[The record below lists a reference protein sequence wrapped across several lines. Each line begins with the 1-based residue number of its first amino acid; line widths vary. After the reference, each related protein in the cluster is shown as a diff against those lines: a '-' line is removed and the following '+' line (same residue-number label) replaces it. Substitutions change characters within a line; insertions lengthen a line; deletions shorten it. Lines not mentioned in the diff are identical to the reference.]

1 VNRRVKRITYNRRRD
16 NIIIFSKFRE
26 RYLNKYYPESKK
38 AEFLYKKDL
47 KKLSANFSNLF
58 FIQYSLFSEYW
69 FHKNIYNS
77 IILVSEIDKVKE
89 QVLQASLNG
98 TLFYLPNHQAHIDSL
113 VVSWIAN
120 LLRVPQPLFCA
131 WSTLAKKRSAY
142 LMPMV
147 NACLLDREIM
157 DDRFQ
162 CSDPFRNTRRYQVG
176 YTVLLNEYLN
186 RMFSIGVDTLVY
198 PEGGRSYSGAIGE
211 AKIKGIFKGARKVQD
226 ELGHNKIISVIPLS
240 ISYSL
245 VPETKQLIRSYYA
258 GTIIPPLSLFHDLTD
273 GDNLYGS
280 FKPDYKTKTDFPF
293 IKAFIEKRI
302 PIFCAIGEP
311 ISLLDNK
318 EITLY
323 DCFGVVKRN
332 LKILPQYFIAKLLL
346 ADPKDMAERWK
357 DSGINGLIEP
367 ARSLRAALHN
377 VNFDEAFFDDDGLAD
392 IISIGMEFFKYGG
405 YISTNGDIRN
415 SLVLEYYSNKI
426 SI

>member
-1 VNRRVKRITYNRRRD
+1 MNRRVKRITYNRKL
-16 NIIIFSKFRE
+16 NNKIIFSKFRE
-26 RYLNKYYPESKK
+26 RYLSKYYPESKK
-38 AEFLYKKDL
+38 AESLYKKDL

-58 FIQYSLFSEYW
+58 FFQYSLFSEYW

-77 IILVSEIDKVKE
+77 IILVSEKDKVKE
-89 QVLQASLNG
+89 QALQASLNG

-113 VVSWIAN
+113 VISWIAN

-131 WSTLAKKRSAY
+131 WSTLARRRSAY

-162 CSDPFRNTRRYQVG
+162 CSYPFRNTRRYRVG

-211 AKIKGIFKGARKVQD
+211 AEIKGIFKGVRKVQN

-245 VPETKQLIRSYYA
+245 VPEAEQLIRSYYT
-258 GTIIPPLSLFHDLTD
+258 GTIIPPSSLFHDLTD
-273 GDNLYGS
+273 GDNLYGTYR
-280 FKPDYKTKTDFPF
+280 PDYKTKTDFPF
-293 IKAFIEKRI
+293 IKAFAEKRI
-302 PIFCAIGEP
+302 PIFCVIGEP

-318 EITLY
+318 EITLN
-323 DCFGVVKRN
+323 DCFEVVKRN
-332 LKILPQYFIAKLLL
+332 LKILPHYFIAKLLL
-346 ADPKDMAERWK
+346 ADPTGMAKRWK

-367 ARSLRAALHN
+367 ARSLRDALYNAN
-377 VNFDEAFFDDDGLAD
+377 VDEAFFDDDGLTD

-405 YISTNGDIRN
+405 YIFNNGDIRN
-415 SLVLEYYSNKI
+415 KLVLEYYSNKI